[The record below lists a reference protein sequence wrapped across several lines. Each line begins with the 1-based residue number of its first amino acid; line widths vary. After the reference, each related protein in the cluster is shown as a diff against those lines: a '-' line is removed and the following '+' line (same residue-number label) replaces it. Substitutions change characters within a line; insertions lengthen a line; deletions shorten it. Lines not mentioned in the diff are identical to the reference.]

1 MLPTESLPSS
11 LTVQELSTEV
21 DVGLELVFK
30 PNINKSLCRSVCLL
44 AAGTAG
50 GRHISAVSS
59 LWGLTQMNT
68 YALIKVCSSS
78 GGSPIPSPVL

>member
-11 LTVQELSTEV
+11 LTVRELSTEV

-30 PNINKSLCRSVCLL
+30 PNVNKSLCRSVCLL

-59 LWGLTQMNT
+59 LWGLTQMKT
-68 YALIKVCSSS
+68 YALIKVCSS